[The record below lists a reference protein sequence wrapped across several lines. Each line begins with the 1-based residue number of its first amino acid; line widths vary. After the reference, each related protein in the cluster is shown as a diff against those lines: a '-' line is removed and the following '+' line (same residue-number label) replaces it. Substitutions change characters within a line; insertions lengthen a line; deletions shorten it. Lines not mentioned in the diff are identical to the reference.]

1 MASSIPRASSRGC
14 GLLGFYVDVMSTS
27 DGGLAY
33 ATKATESN
41 VLLRA
46 LCRDDDTPSMD
57 GLDSDVTFGQLR
69 YSYSIATMSR
79 QDEVTS
85 TPHFV

>member
-1 MASSIPRASSRGC
+1 VT
-14 GLLGFYVDVMSTS
+14 GLGPVTSTS
-27 DGGLAY
+27 DGGLANP
-33 ATKATESN
+33 KATESN

-57 GLDSDVTFGQLR
+57 GLVSDATSGWLR
-69 YSYSIATMSR
+69 YSFEDLFSKATMSR

-85 TPHFV
+85 TSRLV